1 MIQKI
6 VNTVDWDD
14 WSDSTKH
21 ANSKIENNETM
32 TKEKKT
38 DENDDNKCD
47 NQTKAL
53 HPKNNLKNIDSENQ
67 NTTKHDTSDRKSS

>member
-32 TKEKKT
+32 TKEKKQMKMMIT
-38 DENDDNKCD
+38 NVIIK
-47 NQTKAL
+47 Q
-53 HPKNNLKNIDSENQ
+53 
-67 NTTKHDTSDRKSS
+67 KHYIRKII